1 MVEDIVRKSGYL
13 TLGSRLKR
21 IGERMQTDVQRL
33 FKMRGFNIQASLL
46 PLLAA
51 LDRNGPM
58 TVGELV
64 QALGVTQP
72 GVTRSV
78 SLLASQKLVEARR
91 DPKDKRSKS
100 VSLTTQGQN
109 LVQHSNAELWP
120 QIEQAVASI
129 CNGLGGTLLAQLDR
143 LEDELAQKPLDQRVT
158 NGEPHDTARSR

>member
-21 IGERMQTDVQRL
+21 IGERMQADVQRL
-33 FKMRGFNIQASLL
+33 FKMHGFNVQTNLL

-91 DPKDKRSKS
+91 DPKDQRSKS

-109 LVQHSNAELWP
+109 LVQHSKAELWP
-120 QIEQAVASI
+120 QVEQAVASI
-129 CNGLGGTLLAQLDR
+129 CNGLEGVLLVQLDR
-143 LEDELAQKPLDQRVT
+143 LEDELVQKPLDQRIA
-158 NGEPHDTARSR
+158 NGKPHDTARSR